1 MGSSFNSII
10 SKANKMLGVLKR
22 TCTLLTNMK
31 TRLTLYLTLVKSQF
45 CYATEIWSPV
55 NSTQL
60 SNRVERIQRRA
71 TTWIMMSRGE
81 ESYKDRLLALD
92 FLPLTFDREIK
103 DLVFLYKAL
112 FGYLN
117 LNISNYVSFVSH
129 GRTRLSNSS
138 KYILQSQDCKTSTFQ
153 SFYYNRIV
161 KIWNVV
167 CREISFDTV
176 SSPRPSSF
184 KRLL

>member
-1 MGSSFNSII
+1 MRFNTSKCKVLTISCKKNPVNYEYTLGTERLIRVDSEKDLGVITSSGLSWDLHFNSFI

-103 DLVFLYKAL
+103 DTKYCTKHCLV
-112 FGYLN
+112 
-117 LNISNYVSFVSH
+117 I
-129 GRTRLSNSS
+129 
-138 KYILQSQDCKTSTFQ
+138 
-153 SFYYNRIV
+153 
-161 KIWNVV
+161 
-167 CREISFDTV
+167 
-176 SSPRPSSF
+176 
-184 KRLL
+184 